1 MIKKFFIFKEA
12 LDEKNTN
19 SPKLQKL
26 VDEANNLLTQIYN
39 KHGEGAHI
47 ESEYAVFQVDPITY
61 INGVITIEYG
71 TGYNYKKDREK
82 EVYSLE
88 YESEKEIISSL
99 KSWIKLFKKNVFNES
114 EEGKT
119 KFYNKIKDLVEQLNI
134 LIKIGYDEYGYKI
147 GIYDTQST
155 WQEEQ
160 SYKELIHDYG
170 KRLIIQYKISS
181 KITVQQKEYD
191 LQNSSTSD
199 FEEIISDLEYL
210 IKQYKKFIKK
220 EGIYPL
226 TPKEV
231 DNLKKL
237 ITELD
242 SLENNTNIIK
252 KVNIRGV
259 DPFFIYRAPYKDV
272 IDEDLKKYFIPG
284 IYLRQENEHIKIF
297 ISYFNLVYIL
307 IHEQYLSKIYRIY
320 KSIKN

>member
-26 VDEANNLLTQIYN
+26 VDEANSLLTQIYN

-47 ESEYAVFQVDPITY
+47 ESEYVVFQVDPIIY

-114 EEGKT
+114 EEGRNKY
-119 KFYNKIKDLVEQLNI
+119 FNKIKDLVEQLNI
-134 LIKIGYDEYGYKI
+134 LIRIAYDKNNYKI
-147 GIYDTQST
+147 GIYDTSST
-155 WQEEQ
+155 WEKEEFYLPIEHEFGKKVVIKHDDNE
-160 SYKELIHDYG
+160 SIYNLDINTSRELED
-170 KRLIIQYKISS
+170 LIK
-181 KITVQQKEYD
+181 
-191 LQNSSTSD
+191 
-199 FEEIISDLEYL
+199 DLEYL
-210 IKQYKKFIKK
+210 IKQYTKFIKK

-226 TPKEV
+226 TPKDL

-237 ITELD
+237 VTELD
-242 SLENNTNIIK
+242 SLENNTNYIK
-252 KVNIRGV
+252 LVNIPGIN
-259 DPFFIYRAPYKDV
+259 PFFVNQAPYKDV

-307 IHEQYLSKIYRIY
+307 THEQYLSKIYRIY

>member
-26 VDEANNLLTQIYN
+26 VDEANSLLTQIYN

-88 YESEKEIISSL
+88 YDAEKGIISSL

-114 EEGKT
+114 EEGRNKYFT
-119 KFYNKIKDLVEQLNI
+119 KIKYLVEQLNI
-134 LIKIGYDEYGYKI
+134 LIRIAYDKNNYKI
-147 GIYDTQST
+147 GIYDTSST
-155 WQEEQ
+155 WQKEEFYLPIEHEFGKKVVIKHDDNE
-160 SYKELIHDYG
+160 SIYNLDINTSRELED
-170 KRLIIQYKISS
+170 LIK
-181 KITVQQKEYD
+181 
-191 LQNSSTSD
+191 
-199 FEEIISDLEYL
+199 DLEYL
-210 IKQYKKFIKK
+210 IKQYTKFIKK

-226 TPKEV
+226 TPKDL

-237 ITELD
+237 VTELD
-242 SLENNTNIIK
+242 SLENNTNYIK
-252 KVNIRGV
+252 LVNIPGIN
-259 DPFFIYRAPYKDV
+259 PFFVNQAPYKDV

-284 IYLRQENEHIKIF
+284 IYLRQDNEHIKIF
-297 ISYFNLVYIL
+297 ISYFNIVYIL
-307 IHEQYLSKIYRIY
+307 MHEQYLSKIYRIY